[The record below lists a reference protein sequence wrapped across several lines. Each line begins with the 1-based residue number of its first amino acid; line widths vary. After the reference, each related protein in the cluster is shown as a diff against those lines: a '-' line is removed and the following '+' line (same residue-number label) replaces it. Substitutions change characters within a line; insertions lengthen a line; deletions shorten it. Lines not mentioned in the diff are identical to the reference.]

1 MSSRHLARSLAV
13 QSLYE
18 WDFHHSLYPK
28 EEIAGIEK
36 QGKRL
41 ELEALMQKNIE
52 AVNASRIDLPFLR
65 NLVEKVREKLPEI
78 DKIIERAAPKWPIA
92 QITLVDR
99 NVLRVG
105 IYELFFADYQEVP
118 PRVAINEAIEIA
130 KKFGGIPS
138 GKFVNG
144 VLGTIYKELGEPM
157 RED

>member
-18 WDFHHSLYPK
+18 WDFYHSLYTEESLK
-28 EEIAGIEK
+28 EMEA

-41 ELEALMQKNIE
+41 ALEALVQKNIE
-52 AVNASRIDLPFLR
+52 AVDANRVDLPFLHK
-65 NLVEKVREKLPEI
+65 LVEAIQKKLPEI
-78 DKIIERAAPKWPIA
+78 DDIIKRAAPKWPIP

-105 IYELFFADYQEVP
+105 IYELFFADYKEVP
-118 PRVAINEAIEIA
+118 PKVAINEAIEIA
-130 KKFGGIPS
+130 KKFGGLSS

-157 RED
+157 KED